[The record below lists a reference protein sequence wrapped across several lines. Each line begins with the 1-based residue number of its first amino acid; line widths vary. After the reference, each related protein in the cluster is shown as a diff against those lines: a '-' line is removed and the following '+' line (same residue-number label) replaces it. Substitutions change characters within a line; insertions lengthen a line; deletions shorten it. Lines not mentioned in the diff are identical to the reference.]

1 MVNLERFSLAKR
13 IGLGFAF
20 VIGVIVAFAMSVS
33 VVNWRLDSAVDEFV
47 ESSEQTLV
55 LNTYLEDLLEAR
67 LAAIIYRTD
76 DSAENAAEVMS
87 NLAEITESTDGR
99 TAFVNDPDLL
109 DDVLAMQDAAAQ
121 YADVFQQTVALQQQR
136 HAEVDVMSERGTQS
150 RRTLSAVHEAVATN
164 GFGGAAI
171 AAAGSAL
178 EELLLARIY
187 AERFLLTNDTE
198 ALARSKQHLAD
209 LGRDGRALSV
219 ALIQRE
225 DLRGQLDAALSDMAE
240 FEAALDRVSAII
252 LERNRLRGEVM
263 DEIGA
268 GVTERIAFV
277 NEGVMSQYADANA
290 SAQALLSRTAVLL
303 PIITVLC
310 LIAAIAIAYLIGRS
324 TTAAIRLLSGST
336 RKLADG
342 NVDLEIRGTE
352 YEHELGDM
360 ARSLLVFRNNE
371 IERRSTQAAAEENH
385 AQQENVVAEVSSR
398 LESLANGDLTVRIDG
413 AFPEEFADLKLNFNR
428 TMEQLEATISQ
439 VVETANWLNENVALV
454 GDATTQLSRRNE
466 NQAAAIEETSAA
478 SSALSNSVQETSAH
492 AMKARTF
499 AGNTRQSAANGAK
512 TVEDTTRAMDRIQA
526 SSEKISAIIGLI
538 EDVAFQTNLLA
549 LNAGVEAARAG
560 DAGRGFAVVAS
571 EVGALSRRSAEA
583 VSEIREIIS
592 QALEDVSAGVE
603 TVGQAGVS
611 IREIGDMVDQISTL
625 IEDISDATTEQSD
638 SLSSTNASVKQID
651 AMTQE
656 NAAMSEETAATA
668 QSLADGAR
676 SLLEVTG
683 RFKTNAEATRIAD
696 RMVA

>member
-1 MVNLERFSLAKR
+1 MTT
-13 IGLGFAF
+13 
-20 VIGVIVAFAMSVS
+20 
-33 VVNWRLDSAVDEFV
+33 NWGKWPGP
-47 ESSEQTLV
+47 SS
-55 LNTYLEDLLEAR
+55 
-67 LAAIIYRTD
+67 
-76 DSAENAAEVMS
+76 
-87 NLAEITESTDGR
+87 
-99 TAFVNDPDLL
+99 
-109 DDVLAMQDAAAQ
+109 
-121 YADVFQQTVALQQQR
+121 
-136 HAEVDVMSERGTQS
+136 
-150 RRTLSAVHEAVATN
+150 
-164 GFGGAAI
+164 
-171 AAAGSAL
+171 
-178 EELLLARIY
+178 
-187 AERFLLTNDTE
+187 
-198 ALARSKQHLAD
+198 
-209 LGRDGRALSV
+209 
-219 ALIQRE
+219 
-225 DLRGQLDAALSDMAE
+225 
-240 FEAALDRVSAII
+240 
-252 LERNRLRGEVM
+252 
-263 DEIGA
+263 
-268 GVTERIAFV
+268 
-277 NEGVMSQYADANA
+277 
-290 SAQALLSRTAVLL
+290 
-303 PIITVLC
+303 
-310 LIAAIAIAYLIGRS
+310 
-324 TTAAIRLLSGST
+324 
-336 RKLADG
+336 
-342 NVDLEIRGTE
+342 
-352 YEHELGDM
+352 
-360 ARSLLVFRNNE
+360 
-371 IERRSTQAAAEENH
+371 
-385 AQQENVVAEVSSR
+385 SSR
-398 LESLANGDLTVRIDG
+398 KTSLESLADGDLTVRLKED
-413 AFPEEFADLKLNFNR
+413 FPPEFADLKLNFNR

-668 QSLADGAR
+668 RSLADGAK
-676 SLLEVTG
+676 SLLDVTAQ
-683 RFKTNAEATRIAD
+683 FKHRSGGGALTDACIGFRD
-696 RMVA
+696 VRVA